1 VINGPTVHP
10 GANSIRVDGQAYT
23 KNLMYGDRA
32 VLADDLIEGANSIR
46 LDGQAC
52 TVIARCWPMT

>member
-1 VINGPTVHP
+1 LQKNLRQRVINGPTVHP

-32 VLADDLIEGANSIR
+32 VLADDLKEGANSIR
-46 LDGQAC
+46 FSI
-52 TVIARCWPMT
+52 VKPVR